1 MDIPVAILPALML
14 IDGDLHSKAQFTLGD
29 LDALLLAWRGLTA
42 GTVVRRCFYDWV
54 RLASSVDKP

>member
-1 MDIPVAILPALML
+1 ML